1 MVLIHA
7 GYFFFVLGMCMQSDV
22 LLPQSEGPHRVLW
35 LLHGASDDETAWQRR
50 TSIERYVEGTGLAV
64 VMPCGHLSSYVN
76 MAHGGKY
83 FSYIADELPTIMRGF
98 FSLSDKR
105 EDNFIAGLSMGGA
118 GALRIGIAR
127 PENYCAIGCFS
138 ASVDNRRRDMPG
150 RTSRRYGLT
159 YGDAPIEG
167 TEKDTRGNVHK
178 LLQSGKPVPRIYH
191 ACGTED
197 FLLENARETKAFFES
212 LEGNPFDYQYEET
225 PGAHTWDFWDA
236 RIQDFLRYI
245 HVK

>member
-7 GYFFFVLGMCMQSDV
+7 GYFSHELGMCMQSDV

-83 FSYIADELPTIMRGF
+83 FSYIADELPAIMRGF

-167 TEKDTRGNVHK
+167 TEKDTRGNA
-178 LLQSGKPVPRIYH
+178 LR
-191 ACGTED
+191 
-197 FLLENARETKAFFES
+197 LLENARETKAFFES
-212 LEGNPFDYQYEET
+212 LEGNPFDYQYEEM

>member
-1 MVLIHA
+1 MWLR
-7 GYFFFVLGMCMQSDV
+7 QT
-22 LLPQSEGPHRVLW
+22 RVEQY
-35 LLHGASDDETAWQRR
+35 ARR
-50 TSIERYVEGTGLAV
+50 YRLAV
-64 VMPCGHLSSYVN
+64 VMPAVN
-76 MAHGGKY
+76 RSFYMDMAHGAKY
-83 FSYIADELPTIMRGF
+83 ETFIARELPSVIERYF
-98 FSLSDKR
+98 PVSRKR
-105 EDNFIAGLSMGGA
+105 VGRFIAGLSMGGA

-167 TEKDTRGNVHK
+167 TEKDTRGNALR
-178 LLQSGKPVPRIYH
+178 LLESGKPVPRIYH

-212 LEGNPFDYQYEET
+212 LEGNPFDYQYEEM

>member
-7 GYFFFVLGMCMQSDV
+7 GYFSHELGMCMQSDV

-105 EDNFIAGLSMGGA
+105 EDNFIAA
-118 GALRIGIAR
+118 FPWAAR
-127 PENYCAIGCFS
+127 ARCAS
-138 ASVDNRRRDMPG
+138 ASRGRRTTVPSAASPPAWTTAAAICRA
-150 RTSRRYGLT
+150 
-159 YGDAPIEG
+159 AP
-167 TEKDTRGNVHK
+167 
-178 LLQSGKPVPRIYH
+178 
-191 ACGTED
+191 A
-197 FLLENARETKAFFES
+197 AAM
-212 LEGNPFDYQYEET
+212 
-225 PGAHTWDFWDA
+225 A
-236 RIQDFLRYI
+236 
-245 HVK
+245 